1 MTGTVVEIF
10 VRGAEGTFP
19 ASVPEANA
27 EAGKGLRED
36 RQSTTPKPGTGRDL
50 TLIEAEV
57 VEAVN
62 AAGSVSITATECRR
76 NVVTRGISLND
87 LVGKEFQV
95 GAVRCLGVRLCEPC
109 DHLEKT
115 TRPGVMQALL
125 HRGGL
130 RADILSDG
138 PIRPGDSIR
147 TVD

>member
-10 VRGAEGTFP
+10 VRGEAGTFP
-19 ASVPEANA
+19 SSVAEANA

-36 RQSTTPKPGTGRDL
+36 RQYATPKSGTGRDL

-62 AAGSVSITATECRR
+62 RAGSVSISTRECRR
-76 NVVTRGISLND
+76 NVVTRGVSLSE
-87 LVGKEFQV
+87 LIGKEFQV
-95 GAVRCLGVRLCEPC
+95 GAVRCRGVRLCEPC

-130 RADILSDG
+130 RADILTDG
-138 PIRPGDSIR
+138 SIRPGDSIR
-147 TVD
+147 TMD